1 MFRLSFQQTDA
12 ALIHVEI
19 MVNVLLMVTDINVF
33 VDMDTLAANVKVS
46 ITSRDFFRHVLG
58 DRHCEM
64 IFCLSCLTSWQ
75 NSTNTLSL
83 TFVSRKS
90 NTDLSFLERQMNHNI
105 PDIYDQT

>member
-1 MFRLSFQQTDA
+1 
-12 ALIHVEI
+12 
-19 MVNVLLMVTDINVF
+19 MVTDINVI

-46 ITSRDFFRHVLG
+46 IRSRDFFRHVLG
-58 DRHCEM
+58 VRHREM